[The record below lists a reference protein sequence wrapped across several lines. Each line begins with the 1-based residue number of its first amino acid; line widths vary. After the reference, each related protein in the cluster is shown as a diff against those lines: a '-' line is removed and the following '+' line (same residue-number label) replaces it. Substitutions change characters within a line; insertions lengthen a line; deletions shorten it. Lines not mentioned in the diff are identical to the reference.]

1 MEKKT
6 KENVSIAN
14 IYQLD
19 GRVPV
24 GKAIPFGLQ
33 HILAMFVSNLTPII
47 LIAGAAGLKG
57 EQITVLLQNAMFMA
71 GIATLVQLYPIGRVG
86 SKLPIVMGVS
96 FTFVTLLCY
105 IGAQYGYGAVVGSVI
120 VGGVLEGTLGLLAK
134 YWRKIITPVVSGIV
148 VTTIGYSLLSVGVR
162 SFGGGYTE
170 EFGSIQNLLIG
181 TITLAACLLFNIFA
195 KSFWKQLS
203 VLFGLIVGYI
213 VSLLFGAVNLSGL
226 LDNGI
231 VAFPRI
237 LPVMPEFKLSAIISV
252 FIIFMVSAAE
262 TIGDTSAV
270 VSSGLKREVTERE
283 ISGSLA
289 CDGLLSS
296 ISGVFGCPPVTSFSQ
311 NVGLVAM
318 TKVVN
323 RYTIMMGALCMILA
337 GFFPP
342 LGAFFNSLPE
352 SVLGGCTI
360 MMFGTI
366 MVSGVQMLAR
376 AEFTQRNVI
385 ITALSMAI
393 GIGFTSASEA
403 DIWRVFPKMVQD
415 IFAGNCVAVVFVV
428 SILLSLLLP
437 KDMEIKKLTG
447 EN

>member
-1 MEKKT
+1 MKKST
-6 KENVSIAN
+6 KENVSISN

-24 GKAIPFGLQ
+24 AKAIPFGLQ
-33 HILAMFVSNLTPII
+33 HILAMFVANLTPII
-47 LIAGAAGLKG
+47 LIAGAAGLTQS
-57 EQITVLLQNAMFMA
+57 QITVLLQNAMFMA
-71 GIATLVQLYPIGRVG
+71 GIATVIQLYPIGRVG
-86 SKLPIVMGVS
+86 AKLPIVMGVS
-96 FTFVTLLCY
+96 FTFVTLLSY
-105 IGAQYGYGAVVGSVI
+105 IGTQYGYGAVVGSVI
-120 VGGVLEGTLGLLAK
+120 VGGILEGMLGLLAK
-134 YWRKIITPVVSGIV
+134 YWRKIISPIVAGIV

-170 EFGSIQNLLIG
+170 DFGSVQNLTIG

-213 VSLLFGAVNLSGL
+213 VSLCMGVVDLSGL
-226 LDNGI
+226 TANGI

-237 LPVMPEFKLSAIISV
+237 FPVAPEFNINAIVSV

-270 VSSGLKREVTERE
+270 VASGLGREVTEKE
-283 ISGSLA
+283 ISGYLA

-296 ISGVFGCPPVTSFSQ
+296 VSGMFGCPPVTSFSQ
-311 NVGLVAM
+311 NIGLVAM

-323 RYTIMMGALCMILA
+323 RFTILMGAFCMILA

-342 LGAFFNSLPE
+342 IGAFFSSLPE
-352 SVLGGCTI
+352 SVLGGCTV

-376 AEFTQRNVI
+376 AGFTQRNVV
-385 ITALSMAI
+385 ITALSLAI

-403 DIWRVFPKMVQD
+403 DIWRVFPQMVQD
-415 IFAGNCVAVVFVV
+415 IFGGNCVAVVFVV
-428 SILLSLLLP
+428 SIILSLALP
-437 KDMEIKKLTG
+437 KDMEVKQLA
-447 EN
+447 E